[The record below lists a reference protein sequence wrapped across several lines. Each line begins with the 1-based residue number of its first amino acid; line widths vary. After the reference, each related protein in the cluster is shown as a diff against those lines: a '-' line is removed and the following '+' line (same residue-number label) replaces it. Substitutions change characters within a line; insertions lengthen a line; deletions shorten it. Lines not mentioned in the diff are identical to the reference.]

1 MTELSEL
8 REVLPEALRNLVSE
22 PISLQ
27 GFPFTIES
35 LYVTDTGAIIRLA
48 QNEGGDG
55 TPVTKELLASVI
67 GSITRIVSDLLNQA
81 GVMVPCFCVVGAT
94 TNSVVA
100 EAVSELATDQD
111 WNRGDFA
118 LLLETR
124 GLTGEDEGEPMG
136 RVVSEIV
143 LDFDYADFEVSMDP
157 VSRNDVARRYHE
169 SVRALNL
176 SPDHA
181 ELTDILREC
190 LNSDLNPSDALQRWV
205 KQKKGEI
212 EGIK

>member
-8 REVLPEALRNLVSE
+8 REVLPEALRSLVSE

-48 QNEGGDG
+48 QNEDGDG
-55 TPVTKELLASVI
+55 TRVTKELLASAI

-81 GVMVPCFCVVGAT
+81 GVMVPCFCVVGAAA
-94 TNSVVA
+94 NSAVA
-100 EAVSELATDQD
+100 EAVSELAMDQD

-124 GLTGEDEGEPMG
+124 DLTEEDGGEPMG
-136 RVVSEIV
+136 RVMSEIV

-157 VSRNDVARRYHE
+157 VSRKDVARRYQE

-181 ELTDILREC
+181 ELTDIIHEC
-190 LNSDLNPSDALQRWV
+190 LDSDVDPFDALQRWV

-212 EGIK
+212 EGMK